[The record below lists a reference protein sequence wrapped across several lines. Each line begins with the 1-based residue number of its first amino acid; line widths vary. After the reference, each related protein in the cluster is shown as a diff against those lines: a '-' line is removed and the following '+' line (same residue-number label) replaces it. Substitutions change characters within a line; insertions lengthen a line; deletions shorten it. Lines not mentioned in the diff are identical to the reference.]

1 MWHFGTLASKGSLG
15 LKVVY
20 RLTLLLL
27 LAACL
32 VLTIYGLLTVHREG
46 QMFETS
52 MIEDAR
58 LNGQTLRAALQ
69 EVASSGGAA
78 AVGHLVSEA
87 SGGGKLE
94 FRCLRPSG
102 GSYPG
107 LSAEQQAELAREG
120 ELVQIE
126 RGSPGQLRLY
136 LPLRLGEEGGA
147 LLEVRES
154 LQREEDFLAQSL
166 RRVALASVA
175 LVLLSGGLAF
185 LIGVR
190 VVGRP
195 MERLKEKAR
204 RVGRGDLD
212 GPIELTQRDEIGQ
225 LARAMNEMCVQLAGE
240 MAQRRQAEGQL
251 RHAERLATV
260 GKLASGLAHE
270 LGTPL
275 NVILGRALQVA
286 EDPSC
291 PPDSVEAA
299 KIVVAQAER
308 MSATIRQL
316 LDFARRG
323 RPRAE
328 RVDLS
333 ALVEEIPSLLSGLA
347 RQRGVAIEVAPS
359 ELSPD
364 DLLQGDPDQLRQA
377 ITNLAVNGIQA
388 MSEGGR
394 LQLSLR
400 AARAL
405 PPGAGRKERAC
416 LTLRVR
422 DEGQGIPPE
431 DLEKVFEPFF
441 TTKDVG
447 EGTGLGLAVTHEIVS
462 DHEGWI
468 TVESEQ
474 GAGSTFVIYLP
485 KKEAP

>member
-1 MWHFGTLASKGSLG
+1 M
-15 LKVVY
+15 KVVY

-32 VLTIYGLLTVHREG
+32 VFTLYGLLTVRREG

-69 EVASSGGAA
+69 EVARTGGAS
-78 AVGHLVSEA
+78 AVEHLVSEA
-87 SGGGKLE
+87 SEGKLA
-94 FRCLRPSG
+94 FRCLRPVAG
-102 GSYPG
+102 VYPG
-107 LSAEQQAELAREG
+107 LGEAAQAELARAG
-120 ELVQIE
+120 EFVQIE

-136 LPLRLGEEGGA
+136 LPLGLEGEDDA

-166 RRVALASVA
+166 RWVGVATVV

-185 LIGVR
+185 LIGLR

-204 RVGRGDLD
+204 RVGSGDLE
-212 GPIELTQRDEIGQ
+212 GPILLTQRDEIGE

-240 MAQRRQAEGQL
+240 MAQRREAEGQL

-275 NVILGRALQVA
+275 NVILGRALQVV
-286 EDPSC
+286 EDPAC
-291 PPDSVEAA
+291 PPDSIEAA
-299 KIVVAQAER
+299 RIVVAQAER
-308 MSATIRQL
+308 MSAIIRQL
-316 LDFARRG
+316 LDFARRS

-328 RVDLS
+328 RVDLA
-333 ALVEEIPSLLSGLA
+333 ALVSEIPTLLGGLA
-347 RQRGVAIEVAPS
+347 RQRGVTIEVESAGSLAPKDS
-359 ELSPD
+359 LGARPEWIVG
-364 DLLQGDPDQLRQA
+364 GDPDQLRQA

-388 MSEGGR
+388 MGEGLGSR
-394 LQLSLR
+394 LLLALR
-400 AARAL
+400 HEQAT
-405 PPGAGRKERAC
+405 PPGQREERAC
-416 LTLRVR
+416 LVLRVR
-422 DEGQGIPPE
+422 DEGVGIPPDE
-431 DLEKVFEPFF
+431 LEKVFEPFF

-447 EGTGLGLAVTHEIVS
+447 EGTGLGLAVTHGIVG
-462 DHEGWI
+462 DHGGWI
-468 TVESEQ
+468 TVESAPQ
-474 GAGSTFVIYLP
+474 AGSTFVIHLP
-485 KKEAP
+485 QKMEVPK